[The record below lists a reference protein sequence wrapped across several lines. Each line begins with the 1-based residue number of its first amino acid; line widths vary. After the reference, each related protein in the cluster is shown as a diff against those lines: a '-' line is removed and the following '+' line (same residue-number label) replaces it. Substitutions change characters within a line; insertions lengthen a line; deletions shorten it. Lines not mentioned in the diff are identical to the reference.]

1 MARTL
6 RYLLVLLTTVIL
18 GAGTAFAQTGEIK
31 GRVVDDQGE
40 PLINAAVE
48 AVVGGIVKAGIITD
62 YDGNYLIKPIDP
74 GRYEVRVKY
83 TGMKTA
89 VEAGVIVSANSATTV
104 NFKLEPNATNLEVV
118 VVKDYK
124 IPLVDKDKPAGV
136 RVMTSEQIQKLPTR
150 NTTTMVSTTGNTYQ
164 AQDGGGISIGGARGS
179 GTLYYV
185 DGVQVVGSRGIN
197 LPQDAIDQVQ
207 VLTSGLPAKYGDAL
221 GGVVNITTKG
231 VSSQLRGGVLL
242 ERSVDGYGHN
252 LASVNLSGP
261 LYKKTVIDSNLSGGV
276 DTFKKPVLGFFL
288 AGDFWYDKDRDPSYN
303 GNYAVKDDVLNDIR
317 NTPLVAVPNQ
327 NGVPVPRNASEF
339 VTKDDLYITKTRQNA
354 EAMEGRVVGRLDFQ
368 LADNLNLSAGGNFN
382 YTRTKGYSRA
392 WSLFSP
398 EAAPISNNYTG
409 RGYLRLTQRFGKP
422 QMIDPNDSTA
432 KQPIISNAF
441 YTLQLDYQK
450 DYTSSEH
457 QDHGRNIFK
466 YNYVGKFYTDYV
478 PIYSP
483 GSIDSVSGL
492 PGTRLILDRAANGV
506 RFERSELN
514 PILANYT
521 SQYYDI
527 VGQNLPSTIQNIRA
541 MNGLANG
548 DAPISTY
555 GLYTNV
561 GQSVS
566 GYSEAQLDQFSVT
579 LNASFD
585 LKLPNKPRHA
595 IEFGMY
601 YQQRTERGY
610 SVGSSASNTPLWQYM
625 RQLVNS
631 HISLDNSKPIYL
643 VNGNRYTYDE
653 LIAQGISPSPY
664 DTILYSRTANS
675 ASQSTFD
682 RNLRNSIGAGQTD
695 YINVDEIDPNSL
707 SIDMFSADE
716 LLNSGNPYVGYRGYT
731 YTGDRVNGQ
740 VNFNDFFTKKD
751 ANGNFTRDV
760 GAFRPN
766 YIAGYVLDNFQ
777 FKDIKFNVGVRVE
790 RFDANTKMLKD
801 PYSLYAVNTLG
812 DAKNITD
819 PVTGQRIVVNNYNGG
834 VDPGNIGDDYVV
846 YVNNNES
853 STPTII
859 GYRNGDD
866 WYDPY
871 GNYIEDPTSL
881 KQFSGGRDPQPYLVD
896 SKVRIQDS
904 AYNPNSSFTDYKPQV
919 NVMPRLAFQ
928 FPISD
933 VALFYAHYDV
943 LVERPSNV
951 WESPATY
958 YFLTTNNQQI
968 INNPGLKP
976 QKMFDYEVG
985 FTQQLTSSSVFTLS
999 GFYKERKDM
1008 IQVRPYLYAWPTTYY
1023 TYGNRDFSTTKG
1035 LVLRYEL
1042 RRKGNI
1048 AMDIS
1053 YTLQFAEGTGSGTTT
1068 SNGGSTTIQAQGLLQ
1083 SFIAASRPNQRF
1095 TMPLNIDSRHN
1106 IVATVD
1112 YRFVDKNKGPV
1123 VAGKH
1128 ILQNAGVN
1136 MVFRT
1141 RSGEPYTSYQEP
1153 LRTSNV
1159 VDGAIQSSRLPWHY
1173 WMDLRIDKDFDL
1185 RALGGKKADGGGKQR
1200 RPLVMNAY
1208 VLIQNVLNTRDRLSV
1223 DGYTG
1228 RVDDDG
1234 YLASPIGIQNT
1245 NNQLNALSY
1254 MDLYTTSLINPGRL
1268 NLPRRINIGL
1278 QFNF

>member
-6 RYLLVLLTTVIL
+6 RYLLVLLVTVVV
-18 GAGTAFAQTGEIK
+18 GVGTAYAQTGEIT
-31 GRVVDDQGE
+31 GRVVDKDGE

-62 YDGNYLIKPIDP
+62 YDGNYIIKPIDP
-74 GRYEVRVKY
+74 GRYDVRVQYAGK
-83 TGMKTA
+83 KTS
-89 VEAGVIVSANSATTV
+89 VQTGVIVSANQATTV
-104 NFKLEPNATNLEVV
+104 NFKMEPKDNVIDEVV
-118 VVKDYK
+118 VKAYK
-124 IPLVDKDKPAGV
+124 VPLVDPNQPGGQ
-136 RVMTSEQIQKLPTR
+136 RVMTSEQLEKLPTR
-150 NTTTMVSTTGNTYQ
+150 NTTTMVSTTGATYQ
-164 AQDGGGISIGGARGS
+164 SQDGAGVQIGGARGS

-231 VSSQLRGGVLL
+231 VSKKLRGGILL

-261 LYKKTVIDSNLSGGV
+261 LVTKTITDSVAGGV
-276 DTFKKPVLGFFL
+276 VTTKKPVMGFFL
-288 AGDFWYDKDRDPSYN
+288 AGDVWYDQDRDPSYN
-303 GNYAVKDDVLNDIR
+303 GNYAVNDDVLNNLKDK
-317 NTPLVAVPNQ
+317 PLVAVPNQ

-339 VTKDDLYITKTRQNA
+339 VTKDDLYITKKRQNA
-354 EAMEGRVVGRLDFQ
+354 EALEGRVTGRLDFQ

-382 YTRTKGYSRA
+382 YVRTKSYSRA

-398 EAAPISNNYTG
+398 EASPIVNSYTG

-422 QMIDPNDSTA
+422 QMTNTNDSNSRPPVIT
-432 KQPIISNAF
+432 NAF

-450 DYTSSEH
+450 DYQSSEH
-457 QDHGRNIFK
+457 PDHGRNIFK
-466 YNYVGKFYTDYV
+466 YGYVGKFYTDYV
-478 PIYSP
+478 PIY
-483 GSIDSVSGL
+483 GAGIDSVSGL
-492 PGTRLILDRAANGV
+492 PGIQLLVDRAATTT

-514 PILANYT
+514 PLLANYT

-527 VGQNLPSTIQNIRA
+527 VGSNLPPTIQQLRA
-541 MNGLANG
+541 QNGLANG
-548 DAPISTY
+548 DLPISTY
-555 GLYTNV
+555 GLFTNV
-561 GQSVS
+561 GQSI
-566 GYSEAQLDQFSVT
+566 GAYSEAQLDQFSVT

-585 LKLPNKPRHA
+585 LQLPNKPRHA
-595 IEFGMY
+595 IEFGLY
-601 YQQRTERGY
+601 YQQRTDRGY
-610 SVGSSASNTPLWQYM
+610 SAARSASSTTMWQYM

-643 VNGNRYTYDE
+643 VNGNQYTYDE
-653 LIAQGISPSPY
+653 LQAQGISPSPY
-664 DTILYSRTANS
+664 DTILYARSANA
-675 ASQSTFD
+675 ASQSVFD
-682 RNLRNSIGAGQTD
+682 RNLRSKIGAGATD
-695 YINVDEIDPNSL
+695 YINVDELDPNSL
-707 SIDMFSADE
+707 TLDMFSADE
-716 LLNSGNPYVGYRGYT
+716 LLNSGNPFVSYRGYS
-731 YTGDRVNGQ
+731 YTGDKVNGQ

-751 ANGNFTRDV
+751 ANGNYTRDI

-766 YIAGYVLDNFQ
+766 YIAGYVLDRFQ
-777 FKDIKFNVGVRVE
+777 FKDIKFNVGVRLE

-801 PYSLYAVNTLG
+801 PYSLYEVNTLS

-819 PVTGQRIVVNNYNGG
+819 PVTGQRVVKNNLNGG
-834 VDPGNIGDDYVV
+834 IDPANIGDDYVV

-853 STPTII
+853 SAPAII

-904 AYNPNSSFTDYKPQV
+904 TFNPNSSFTDYKPQV
-919 NVMPRLAFQ
+919 NVMPRLSFQ

-933 VALFYAHYDV
+933 VAQFYAHYDV

-951 WESPATY
+951 FESPATY

-985 FTQQLTSSSVFTLS
+985 FTQQLTDFSALTLS

-1035 LVLRYEL
+1035 LVLRYDL

-1048 AMDIS
+1048 QMDVS
-1053 YTLQFAEGTGSGTTT
+1053 YTLQFAEGTGSGT
-1068 SNGGSTTIQAQGLLQ
+1068 SSANGGNGNTIQAQGLLQ

-1112 YRFVDKNKGPV
+1112 YRFVGKNKGPV
-1123 VAGKH
+1123 VGGKH
-1128 ILQNAGVN
+1128 ILENAGVN

-1159 VDGAIQSSRLPWHY
+1159 VEGAIQSSRLPWHY
-1173 WMDLRIDKDFDL
+1173 WMDLRVDKDFVLDFRGKKDKSANPKPK
-1185 RALGGKKADGGGKQR
+1185 RALY
-1200 RPLVMNAY
+1200 VNAY
-1208 VLIQNVLNTRDRLSV
+1208 VLIQNVLNTRDILSV
-1223 DGYTG
+1223 DGYTS
-1228 RVDDDG
+1228 RPDDDG

-1245 NNQLNALSY
+1245 GNQLNGMSY
-1254 MDLYTTSLINPGRL
+1254 MDLYTISLINPNRL
-1268 NLPRRINIGL
+1268 NLPRRVNVGL